1 MQNARM
7 QSVLFWSVLV
17 PMVVAGCSTA
27 ENRFEDVEAEPGAA
41 EMARQPAEAAAT
53 QTTSPPAAAPT
64 LDTINQRLLAIEE
77 KLQSHQATLDQFI
90 VSQKSIVSGV
100 VPHAAENSGIAV
112 QDLSLTATKAG
123 DPGLDLYRQSVVL
136 FDSEKYA
143 ESQASFGTFVQQ
155 HPDHALAA
163 SAQFYLAESYF
174 KQSDLKSAKP
184 EYEKILVAYDRSSYV
199 PDALARLADCDPSG
213 QHRQLL
219 LSLFPSSPPALA
231 MMRVRETPLAAMDPP
246 PAAAPAD
253 SGKLP
258 AALAPMDPSPEED
271 MALVP

>member
-27 ENRFEDVEAEPGAA
+27 ENRFEDVESEPGAA
-41 EMARQPAEAAAT
+41 EMARQPAEAAA
-53 QTTSPPAAAPT
+53 APS
-64 LDTINQRLLAIEE
+64 LDAIQQRLLALEE
-77 KLQSHQATLDQFI
+77 KLQSQQATLDQFI

-112 QDLSLTATKAG
+112 QDLSLTAKKVG

-163 SAQFYLAESYF
+163 SAQFYLAESFF
-174 KQSDLKSAKP
+174 KQKDLKSAKP

-199 PDALARLADCDPSG
+199 PDALARLAECDPSG

-231 MMRVRETPLAAMDPP
+231 MMRVRETPLAAMDPAP
-246 PAAAPAD
+246 APAAVPAED

-258 AALAPMDPSPEED
+258 AALAPIDPSPEED